1 MREDA
6 ATTEEE
12 EGTEEEAI
20 NAIPLEEILPT
31 LLVASVVKKAIGAMN
46 ALTLQITATN
56 VEKKVIFPASAPRE
70 GLTSALVVAK
80 KAIKRE
86 SAPTNQSLIAIIA
99 VKRDMV
105 LENVLRILAQVEEIE
120 VGAFRQMV
128 EGSLQEEDEEIQ
140 EVDEEIQEVGEEIH
154 EASAEEHQEVDS
166 ERASK

>member
-12 EGTEEEAI
+12 EGAEEEVI

-31 LLVASVVKKAIGAMN
+31 VVVASVVRKAIGAMN

-56 VEKKVIFPASAPRE
+56 VEKKVIFPANAPRE

-99 VKRDMV
+99 VKRAMV
-105 LENVLRILAQVEEIE
+105 LENVLRILVQVEEE
-120 VGAFRQMV
+120 AGAFRQMV

-140 EVDEEIQEVGEEIH
+140 EVDEEIQEVGEGIH

>member
-1 MREDA
+1 M
-6 ATTEEE
+6 
-12 EGTEEEAI
+12 G
-20 NAIPLEEILPT
+20 
-31 LLVASVVKKAIGAMN
+31 N

-86 SAPTNQSLIAIIA
+86 SVPTNQSLIAIIA
-99 VKRDMV
+99 VKRAMV
-105 LENVLRILAQVEEIE
+105 LENVLRILVQVEEIE

-140 EVDEEIQEVGEEIH
+140 EVGEEIQEVGEEIH
-154 EASAEEHQEVDS
+154 QEVDS

>member
-12 EGTEEEAI
+12 EGAEEEVI

-31 LLVASVVKKAIGAMN
+31 VVVASVVRKAIGAMN

-56 VEKKVIFPASAPRE
+56 VEKKVIFPANAPRE

-99 VKRDMV
+99 VKRAMV
-105 LENVLRILAQVEEIE
+105 LENVLRILVQVEEE
-120 VGAFRQMV
+120 AGAFRQMV